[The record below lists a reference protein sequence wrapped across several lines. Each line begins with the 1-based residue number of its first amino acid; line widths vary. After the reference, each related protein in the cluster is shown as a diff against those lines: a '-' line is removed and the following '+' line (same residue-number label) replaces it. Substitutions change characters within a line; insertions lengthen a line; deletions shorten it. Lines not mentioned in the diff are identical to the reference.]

1 MEARKLVIRETN
13 TLTTSSQKLL
23 TLYSP
28 KNCLAKGNKIKQ
40 VSDCF
45 ESKAPSI
52 GKMQRSQGK
61 SFTNAYMMA
70 WLVYLNEV
78 LGLNKPMSEE
88 QIRLCAQMILDDY
101 YMLNVADLTLMFRR
115 VLKGDY
121 GEFYERLSIDK
132 IQKIFK
138 AYFEERCGEAQTQ
151 TLRTHNDLKSD
162 DTFAFSDNP
171 RRR

>member
-1 MEARKLVIRETN
+1 MEVN
-13 TLTTSSQKLL
+13 TLKSSSKKLL
-23 TLYSP
+23 AIYSP
-28 KNCLAKGNKIKQ
+28 KNCLAKGAKIRQ

-52 GKMQRSQGK
+52 GKMQRTQGNV
-61 SFTNAYMMA
+61 FTNAYVMA

-101 YMLNVADLTLMFRR
+101 YALNIADFTLLFKRII
-115 VLKGDY
+115 KGDY

-132 IQKIFK
+132 IQKFFSN
-138 AYFEERCGEAQTQ
+138 YFEERCNEAQTQ
-151 TLRTHNDLKSD
+151 TQRTHNDLKSD
-162 DTFAFSDNP
+162 DTFAFSNNP